1 LILIFIVLNMKMNK
15 IIIII
20 TVFVFSVSLAQNTT
34 ILFLRDGSIIQGTI
48 THEKPNKIFLKTEM
62 GFVQIKPEDIIGRE
76 DLAKKGD
83 LTYMSDQI
91 EFVRR
96 YVENLSG
103 KTISWKDSLQNK
115 IDNLYQ
121 VYKGFEILQQEF
133 EADLL
138 RLHTK
143 DQEKSKQLLEVAH
156 DIIEHEVDISLNR
169 QNLGLVEDTI
179 SYINN
184 GLSVAEDNLA
194 KNINQTYVLSGS
206 TANMMDDIDAVSK
219 EIINNKS
226 QIDIMSGSVA
236 NLYRE
241 VQRVE
246 KSFEFINRSIKE
258 NRGSIGLNQE
268 SINAN
273 HNAIIELGNSL
284 DKKIDALH
292 DSLKVSQNELVS
304 TMELLWKQNKKSLND
319 INETF
324 NDSLYSVNRRIKTI
338 DIKAGDVSG
347 DLEVYITE
355 LKASIENINK
365 AIATINGNI
374 SGIERNVDGVSS
386 KLEVLS
392 TQVSKI
398 KKK

>member
-1 LILIFIVLNMKMNK
+1 MVSGMKITK
-15 IIIII
+15 IIIIYTI
-20 TVFVFSVSLAQNTT
+20 LIACALIAQNTT

-48 THEKPNKIFLKTEM
+48 THEKPNKIFLKTDM

-96 YVENLSG
+96 HVENLSG
-103 KTISWKDSLQNK
+103 KTVSWKDSLQNN
-115 IDNLYQ
+115 INNLYQ
-121 VYKGFEILQQEF
+121 IYKGIEILQQEF

-138 RLHTK
+138 RLHTR
-143 DQEKSKQLLEVAH
+143 DQEKSKQLLEIAH
-156 DIIEHEVDISLNR
+156 DIVEHEVDISLNR
-169 QNLGLVEDTI
+169 QTIGIVGDTI
-179 SYINN
+179 NYINN
-184 GLSVAEDNLA
+184 GLEIAEDNLA

-206 TANMMDDIDAVSK
+206 TANMMDDINDVSK
-219 EIINNKS
+219 EMTNNKS

-246 KSFEFINRSIKE
+246 KSFDYINRSIKE

-268 SINAN
+268 SINSN
-273 HNAIIELGNSL
+273 HSAIVELGNTM
-284 DKKIDALH
+284 DTKINALH
-292 DSLKVSQNELVS
+292 DSLKVSQSELIS
-304 TMELLWKQNKKSLND
+304 TMELLWKQNKKAV
-319 INETF
+319 NEVTDKF
-324 NDSLYSVNRRIKTI
+324 NDSLYSVNR
-338 DIKAGDVSG
+338 DIKKIDTKATDLGS
-347 DLEVYITE
+347 DLELYISQ
-355 LKASIENINK
+355 LKESIEDINK
-365 AIATINGNI
+365 AIAVINGNI
-374 SGIERNVDGVSS
+374 SGLERNIDGVSS
-386 KLEVLS
+386 KLETLS

>member
-1 LILIFIVLNMKMNK
+1 MKMNK

-20 TVFVFSVSLAQNTT
+20 TMFVFSVSLAQNTT

-103 KTISWKDSLQNK
+103 KTVSWKDSLQNK

-121 VYKGFEILQQEF
+121 VYKGFEIIQQEF

-143 DQEKSKQLLEVAH
+143 DQEKSKQLLEITH
-156 DIIEHEVDISLNR
+156 DIVEHEVDISLNR
-169 QNLGLVEDTI
+169 QNIGLVGDTI
-179 SYINN
+179 GYINN

-206 TANMMDDIDAVSK
+206 TANMMDDIDAVSN
-219 EIINNKS
+219 EITNNKS

-304 TMELLWKQNKKSLND
+304 TMELLWKQNKKSVND

-324 NDSLYSVNRRIKTI
+324 NDSLYSINRKVKTI
-338 DIKAGDVSG
+338 DTKVEDFGG

-365 AIATINGNI
+365 AIATINGSI

-386 KLEVLS
+386 KLEALS

>member
-1 LILIFIVLNMKMNK
+1 MKMNK

-20 TVFVFSVSLAQNTT
+20 TMFVFSVSLAQNTT

-103 KTISWKDSLQNK
+103 KTVSWKDSLQNK

-143 DQEKSKQLLEVAH
+143 DQEKSKQLLEITH
-156 DIIEHEVDISLNR
+156 DIVEHEVDISLNR
-169 QNLGLVEDTI
+169 QNIGLVGDTI
-179 SYINN
+179 GYINN

-206 TANMMDDIDAVSK
+206 TANMMDDIDAVSN
-219 EIINNKS
+219 EITNNKS

-304 TMELLWKQNKKSLND
+304 TMELLWKQNKKSVND

-324 NDSLYSVNRRIKTI
+324 NDSLYSINRKVKTI
-338 DIKAGDVSG
+338 DTKVEDFGG

-365 AIATINGNI
+365 AIATINGSI

-386 KLEVLS
+386 KLEALS

>member
-1 LILIFIVLNMKMNK
+1 MKMNK
-15 IIIII
+15 IIIIL
-20 TVFVFSVSLAQNTT
+20 TAFMFSVSVAQNTT

-103 KTISWKDSLQNK
+103 KTVSWKDSLQNK

-143 DQEKSKQLLEVAH
+143 DQEKSKQLLEITH
-156 DIIEHEVDISLNR
+156 DIVEHEVDISLNR
-169 QNLGLVEDTI
+169 QNIGLVGDTI
-179 SYINN
+179 GYINN

-206 TANMMDDIDAVSK
+206 TANMMDDIDAVSN
-219 EIINNKS
+219 EITNNKS

-304 TMELLWKQNKKSLND
+304 TMELLWKQNKKSVND

-324 NDSLYSVNRRIKTI
+324 NDSLYSVNRRVKTI
-338 DIKAGDVSG
+338 DTKVSDVSG

-365 AIATINGNI
+365 AIATINGSI

-386 KLEVLS
+386 KLEALS

>member
-1 LILIFIVLNMKMNK
+1 MKMNK
-15 IIIII
+15 IIIILAM
-20 TVFVFSVSLAQNTT
+20 FMFSVSLAQNTT

-143 DQEKSKQLLEVAH
+143 DQEKSKQLLEIAH

-206 TANMMDDIDAVSK
+206 TANMMDDIDAVSN

-319 INETF
+319 ISETF

>member
-1 LILIFIVLNMKMNK
+1 MKMNK

-20 TVFVFSVSLAQNTT
+20 TMFMFSVSLAQNTT

-143 DQEKSKQLLEVAH
+143 DQEKSKQLLEITH
-156 DIIEHEVDISLNR
+156 DIVEHEVDISLNR
-169 QNLGLVEDTI
+169 QNIGLVGDTI
-179 SYINN
+179 GYINN

-206 TANMMDDIDAVSK
+206 TANMMDDIDAVSN
-219 EIINNKS
+219 EITNNKS

-304 TMELLWKQNKKSLND
+304 TMELLWKQNKKSVND

-324 NDSLYSVNRRIKTI
+324 NDSLYSVNRRVKKMDT
-338 DIKAGDVSG
+338 KVSDVSG

-365 AIATINGNI
+365 AIATINGSI

-386 KLEVLS
+386 KLEALS

>member
-1 LILIFIVLNMKMNK
+1 MVSIIKMNK
-15 IIIII
+15 II
-20 TVFVFSVSLAQNTT
+20 VSLIIVLTTLGFSQNTT

-48 THEKPNKIFLKTEM
+48 THEKPNKIFLKTDM
-62 GFVQIKPEDIIGRE
+62 GFIQIKPEDIIGRE

-96 YVENLSG
+96 YVESLSG
-103 KTISWKDSLQNK
+103 KTVSWKDSLQNN
-115 IDNLYQ
+115 IENLYQ
-121 VYKGFEILQQEF
+121 IYRGVEILQQEF

-143 DQEKSKQLLEVAH
+143 EQEKTKQLLEITH
-156 DIIEHEVDISLNR
+156 DIVEHEVDISLNR
-169 QNLGLVEDTI
+169 QNIGLVGDTI
-179 SYINN
+179 SNINN
-184 GLSVAEDNLA
+184 GLAIAENNLA

-206 TANMMDDIDAVSK
+206 TANMMDDIDGVSN

-273 HNAIIELGNSL
+273 HNAIIELGNSF

-304 TMELLWKQNKKSLND
+304 TMELLWKQNKKSVTD
-319 INETF
+319 INDTF
-324 NDSLYSVNRRIKTI
+324 NDSLYNANRKIKKI
-338 DIKAGDVSG
+338 DTKVDDIDS
-347 DLEVYITE
+347 DLEIYITE
-355 LKASIENINK
+355 LKASIEAINK
-365 AIATINGNI
+365 AIAVINGNI
-374 SGIERNVDGVSS
+374 NGIENSVNGVSS
-386 KLEVLS
+386 KLESLS

>member
-1 LILIFIVLNMKMNK
+1 MKMNK

-20 TVFVFSVSLAQNTT
+20 TMFVFSVSLAQNTT

-103 KTISWKDSLQNK
+103 KTVSWKDSLQNK

-143 DQEKSKQLLEVAH
+143 DQEKSKQLLEITH
-156 DIIEHEVDISLNR
+156 DIVEHEVDISLNR
-169 QNLGLVEDTI
+169 QNIGLVGDTI
-179 SYINN
+179 GYINN
-184 GLSVAEDNLA
+184 GLSIAEDNLA

-206 TANMMDDIDAVSK
+206 TANMMDDIDAVSN
-219 EIINNKS
+219 EITNNKS

-304 TMELLWKQNKKSLND
+304 TMELLWKQNKKSVND

-324 NDSLYSVNRRIKTI
+324 NDSLYSVNRRVKTI
-338 DIKAGDVSG
+338 DTKVGDVSG

-365 AIATINGNI
+365 AIATINGSI

-386 KLEVLS
+386 KLEALS

>member
-1 LILIFIVLNMKMNK
+1 MK
-15 IIIII
+15 IIKIIFFLVI
-20 TVFVFSVSLAQNTT
+20 VSLSMGFSQNTT

-48 THEKPNKIFLKTEM
+48 THEKPNKIFLKTDM

-103 KTISWKDSLQNK
+103 KTVSWKDSLQNK

-121 VYKGFEILQQEF
+121 IYKGSEILQQEF

-138 RLHTK
+138 RLHSK
-143 DQEKSKQLLEVAH
+143 DQEKSKQLLEITH
-156 DIIEHEVDISLNR
+156 DIVEHEVDISLNR
-169 QNLGLVEDTI
+169 QNIGLVGDTI
-179 SYINN
+179 NHINN
-184 GLSVAEDNLA
+184 GLSIAEDNLA
-194 KNINQTYVLSGS
+194 KNINQTFVLSGS
-206 TANMMDDIDAVSK
+206 TANIMDDIGTVSD
-219 EIINNKS
+219 ELTNNKS

-273 HNAIIELGNSL
+273 HNAIIELGNAI
-284 DKKIDALH
+284 DKKIESLH

-304 TMELLWKQNKKSLND
+304 TMELLWKQNKKSVSD
-319 INETF
+319 VNETF
-324 NDSLYSVNRRIKTI
+324 NDSLYSVNRKVKKI
-338 DIKAGDVSG
+338 DNKVDDIDG
-347 DLEVYITE
+347 DLEIYITE

-365 AIATINGNI
+365 AIAVINGNI

-386 KLEVLS
+386 KLEALS

>member
-1 LILIFIVLNMKMNK
+1 MK
-15 IIIII
+15 IIKIIFFLVI
-20 TVFVFSVSLAQNTT
+20 VSSSMGFSQNTT

-48 THEKPNKIFLKTEM
+48 THEKPNKIFLKTDM

-103 KTISWKDSLQNK
+103 KTVSWKDSLQNK

-121 VYKGFEILQQEF
+121 IYKGFEILQQEF

-138 RLHTK
+138 RLHSK
-143 DQEKSKQLLEVAH
+143 DQEKSKQLLEITH
-156 DIIEHEVDISLNR
+156 DIVEHEVDISLNR
-169 QNLGLVEDTI
+169 QNIGLVGDTI
-179 SYINN
+179 NYINN
-184 GLSVAEDNLA
+184 GLTIAEDNLA
-194 KNINQTYVLSGS
+194 KNINQTFVLSGS
-206 TANMMDDIDAVSK
+206 TANIMDDIGAVSD
-219 EIINNKS
+219 ELTNNKS

-273 HNAIIELGNSL
+273 HNAIIELGNAI
-284 DKKIDALH
+284 DKKIESLH

-304 TMELLWKQNKKSLND
+304 TMELLWKQNKKSVSD
-319 INETF
+319 VNETF
-324 NDSLYSVNRRIKTI
+324 NDSLYSVNRKVKKI
-338 DIKAGDVSG
+338 DNKVDDIDG

-365 AIATINGNI
+365 AIAVINGNI

-386 KLEVLS
+386 KLETLS

>member
-1 LILIFIVLNMKMNK
+1 MNK
-15 IIIII
+15 II
-20 TVFVFSVSLAQNTT
+20 VSLIIGLTTLGFSQNTT

-48 THEKPNKIFLKTEM
+48 THEKPNKVFLKTDM
-62 GFVQIKPEDIIGRE
+62 GFIQIKPEDIIGRE

-96 YVENLSG
+96 YVESLSG
-103 KTISWKDSLQNK
+103 KTVSWKDSLQSN
-115 IDNLYQ
+115 IENLYQ
-121 VYKGFEILQQEF
+121 IYRGVEILQQEF

-138 RLHTK
+138 RLYTK
-143 DQEKSKQLLEVAH
+143 EQEKSKQLLEITH
-156 DIIEHEVDISLNR
+156 DIVEHEVDISLNR
-169 QNLGLVEDTI
+169 QNIGLVGDTI
-179 SYINN
+179 SNINN
-184 GLSVAEDNLA
+184 GLAIAENNLA

-206 TANMMDDIDAVSK
+206 TANMMDDIDGVSN
-219 EIINNKS
+219 EIVNNKS

-273 HNAIIELGNSL
+273 HNAIIELGNSF

-304 TMELLWKQNKKSLND
+304 TMELLWKQNKKSVTD
-319 INETF
+319 INDTF
-324 NDSLYSVNRRIKTI
+324 NDSLYNANRKIKKI
-338 DIKAGDVSG
+338 DTKVDDIDS
-347 DLEVYITE
+347 DLEIYITE
-355 LKASIENINK
+355 LKASIEAINK
-365 AIATINGNI
+365 AIAVINGNI
-374 SGIERNVDGVSS
+374 NGIENSVNGVSS
-386 KLEVLS
+386 KLESLS

>member
-1 LILIFIVLNMKMNK
+1 MKMNK
-15 IIIII
+15 IIIIL
-20 TVFVFSVSLAQNTT
+20 TMFMFSVSLAQNTT

-103 KTISWKDSLQNK
+103 KTVSWKDSLQNK

-143 DQEKSKQLLEVAH
+143 DQEKSKQLLEITH
-156 DIIEHEVDISLNR
+156 DIVEHEVDISLNR
-169 QNLGLVEDTI
+169 QNIGLVGDTI
-179 SYINN
+179 GYINN

-206 TANMMDDIDAVSK
+206 TANMMDDIDAVSN
-219 EIINNKS
+219 EITNNKS

-304 TMELLWKQNKKSLND
+304 TMELLWKQNKKSVND

-324 NDSLYSVNRRIKTI
+324 NDSLYSVNRRVKTI
-338 DIKAGDVSG
+338 DTKVSDVSG

-365 AIATINGNI
+365 AIATINGSI
-374 SGIERNVDGVSS
+374 SGIERNVDGLSS
-386 KLEVLS
+386 KLEALS

>member
-1 LILIFIVLNMKMNK
+1 MKMNK

-20 TVFVFSVSLAQNTT
+20 TMFVFSVSLAQNTT

-143 DQEKSKQLLEVAH
+143 DQEKSKQLLEITH
-156 DIIEHEVDISLNR
+156 DIVEHEVDISLNR
-169 QNLGLVEDTI
+169 QNIGLVGDTI
-179 SYINN
+179 GYINN

-206 TANMMDDIDAVSK
+206 TANMMDDIDAVSN
-219 EIINNKS
+219 EITNNKS

-304 TMELLWKQNKKSLND
+304 TMELLWKQNKKSVND

-324 NDSLYSVNRRIKTI
+324 NDSLYSVNRRVKTI
-338 DIKAGDVSG
+338 DTKVSDVSG

-365 AIATINGNI
+365 AIATINGSI

-386 KLEVLS
+386 KLEALS

>member
-1 LILIFIVLNMKMNK
+1 MKMNK
-15 IIIII
+15 IIIIL
-20 TVFVFSVSLAQNTT
+20 TMFMFSVSLAQNTT

-103 KTISWKDSLQNK
+103 KTVSWKDSLQNK

-143 DQEKSKQLLEVAH
+143 DQEKSKQLLEITH
-156 DIIEHEVDISLNR
+156 DIVEHEVDISLNR
-169 QNLGLVEDTI
+169 QNIGLVGDTI
-179 SYINN
+179 GYINN

-206 TANMMDDIDAVSK
+206 TANMMDDIDAVSN
-219 EIINNKS
+219 EITNNKS

-304 TMELLWKQNKKSLND
+304 TMELLWKQNKKSVND

-324 NDSLYSVNRRIKTI
+324 NDSLYSINRKVKTI
-338 DIKAGDVSG
+338 DTKVEDFGG

-386 KLEVLS
+386 KLEALS
-392 TQVSKI
+392 TKVSKI

>member
-1 LILIFIVLNMKMNK
+1 MKMNK
-15 IIIII
+15 IIIIL
-20 TVFVFSVSLAQNTT
+20 TAFMFSVSIAQNTT

-48 THEKPNKIFLKTEM
+48 THEKPNKIFLKTDM

-103 KTISWKDSLQNK
+103 KTVSWKDSLQNK

-143 DQEKSKQLLEVAH
+143 DQEKSKQLLEITH
-156 DIIEHEVDISLNR
+156 DIVEHEVDISLNR
-169 QNLGLVEDTI
+169 QNIGLVGDTI
-179 SYINN
+179 GYINN
-184 GLSVAEDNLA
+184 GLSIAEDNLA

-206 TANMMDDIDAVSK
+206 TANMMDDIDAVSND
-219 EIINNKS
+219 ITNNKS

-304 TMELLWKQNKKSLND
+304 TMELLWKQNKKSVND

-324 NDSLYSVNRRIKTI
+324 NDSLYSINRKVKTI
-338 DIKAGDVSG
+338 DTKVEDVGG
-347 DLEVYITE
+347 DLELYITE

-365 AIATINGNI
+365 SIATINGNI
-374 SGIERNVDGVSS
+374 IGIERNVDVVSS
-386 KLEVLS
+386 KLEALS

>member
-1 LILIFIVLNMKMNK
+1 
-15 IIIII
+15 
-20 TVFVFSVSLAQNTT
+20 
-34 ILFLRDGSIIQGTI
+34 
-48 THEKPNKIFLKTEM
+48 M

-103 KTISWKDSLQNK
+103 KTVSWKDSLQNK

-143 DQEKSKQLLEVAH
+143 DQEKSKQLLEITH
-156 DIIEHEVDISLNR
+156 DIVEHEVDISLNR
-169 QNLGLVEDTI
+169 QNIGLVGDTI
-179 SYINN
+179 GYINN

-206 TANMMDDIDAVSK
+206 TANMMDDIDAVSN
-219 EIINNKS
+219 EITNNKS

-284 DKKIDALH
+284 DKKIDALN

-304 TMELLWKQNKKSLND
+304 TMELLWKQNKKSVND

-324 NDSLYSVNRRIKTI
+324 NDSLYSVNRKVKTI
-338 DIKAGDVSG
+338 DTKVGDVSG

-386 KLEVLS
+386 KLEALS

>member
-1 LILIFIVLNMKMNK
+1 MG
-15 IIIII
+15 
-20 TVFVFSVSLAQNTT
+20 FSQNTT

-48 THEKPNKIFLKTEM
+48 THEKPNKIFLKTDM

-103 KTISWKDSLQNK
+103 KTVSWKDSLQNK

-121 VYKGFEILQQEF
+121 IYKGFEILQQEF

-143 DQEKSKQLLEVAH
+143 DQEKSKQMLEITH
-156 DIIEHEVDISLNR
+156 DIVEHEVDISLNR
-169 QNLGLVEDTI
+169 QNIGLVGDTI
-179 SYINN
+179 NHINN
-184 GLSVAEDNLA
+184 GLTIAEDNLA
-194 KNINQTYVLSGS
+194 KNINQTFVLSGS
-206 TANMMDDIDAVSK
+206 TANIMDDIGAVSD
-219 EIINNKS
+219 ELTNNKS

-273 HNAIIELGNSL
+273 HNAIIELGNAI
-284 DKKIDALH
+284 DKKIESLH

-304 TMELLWKQNKKSLND
+304 TMELLWKQNKKSVSD
-319 INETF
+319 VNETF
-324 NDSLYSVNRRIKTI
+324 NDSLYSVNRKVKKINNKVDDI
-338 DIKAGDVSG
+338 DG

-365 AIATINGNI
+365 AIAVINGNI

-386 KLEVLS
+386 KLETLS

>member
-1 LILIFIVLNMKMNK
+1 MNK

-20 TVFVFSVSLAQNTT
+20 ITFVFSVSLAQNTT

-103 KTISWKDSLQNK
+103 KTVSWKDSLQNK
-115 IDNLYQ
+115 IENLYQ

-143 DQEKSKQLLEVAH
+143 DQEKSKQLLEITH
-156 DIIEHEVDISLNR
+156 DIVEHEVDISLNR
-169 QNLGLVEDTI
+169 QNIGLVGDTI
-179 SYINN
+179 GYIND

-206 TANMMDDIDAVSK
+206 TANMMDDIDAVSN
-219 EIINNKS
+219 EITNNKS

-304 TMELLWKQNKKSLND
+304 TMELLWKQNKKSVND
-319 INETF
+319 INEAF
-324 NDSLYSVNRRIKTI
+324 NDSLYSINRKVKTI
-338 DIKAGDVSG
+338 DIKVEDFGG

-365 AIATINGNI
+365 AIATINGSI
-374 SGIERNVDGVSS
+374 SGIEKNVDGVSS
-386 KLEVLS
+386 KLEALS

>member
-1 LILIFIVLNMKMNK
+1 MK
-15 IIIII
+15 IIKIIFFLVI
-20 TVFVFSVSLAQNTT
+20 VSSSMGFSQNTT

-48 THEKPNKIFLKTEM
+48 THEKPNKIFLKTDT

-103 KTISWKDSLQNK
+103 KTVSWKDSLQNK

-121 VYKGFEILQQEF
+121 IYKGFEILQQEF

-143 DQEKSKQLLEVAH
+143 DQEKSKQMLEITH
-156 DIIEHEVDISLNR
+156 DIVEHEVDISLNR
-169 QNLGLVEDTI
+169 QNIGLVGDTI
-179 SYINN
+179 NHINN
-184 GLSVAEDNLA
+184 GLTIAEDNLA
-194 KNINQTYVLSGS
+194 KNINQTFVLSGS
-206 TANMMDDIDAVSK
+206 TANIMDDIGSVSD
-219 EIINNKS
+219 ELTNNKS

-273 HNAIIELGNSL
+273 HNAIIELGNVL
-284 DKKIDALH
+284 DKKIESLH

-304 TMELLWKQNKKSLND
+304 TMELLWKQNKKSVSD

-324 NDSLYSVNRRIKTI
+324 NDSLYSVNRKVKKI
-338 DIKAGDVSG
+338 DNKVDDIDG

-365 AIATINGNI
+365 AIAVINGNI
-374 SGIERNVDGVSS
+374 SGIEKNVDGVSS
-386 KLEVLS
+386 KLETLS

>member
-1 LILIFIVLNMKMNK
+1 MNK
-15 IIIII
+15 II
-20 TVFVFSVSLAQNTT
+20 VSLIIVLTTLGFSQNTT

-48 THEKPNKIFLKTEM
+48 THEKPNKIFLKTDM
-62 GFVQIKPEDIIGRE
+62 GFIQIKPEDIIGRE

-96 YVENLSG
+96 YVESLSG
-103 KTISWKDSLQNK
+103 KTVSWKDSLNSN
-115 IDNLYQ
+115 IENLYQ
-121 VYKGFEILQQEF
+121 IYRGVEILQQEF
-133 EADLL
+133 ESDLL

-143 DQEKSKQLLEVAH
+143 EQEKTKQLLEITH
-156 DIIEHEVDISLNR
+156 DIVEHEVDISLNR
-169 QNLGLVEDTI
+169 QNIGLVGDTI
-179 SYINN
+179 SNINN
-184 GLSVAEDNLA
+184 GLAIAENNLA

-206 TANMMDDIDAVSK
+206 TANMMDDIDGVSN

-273 HNAIIELGNSL
+273 HNAIIELGNSF
-284 DKKIDALH
+284 DEKIDALH

-304 TMELLWKQNKKSLND
+304 TMELLWKQNKKSVTD
-319 INETF
+319 INDTF
-324 NDSLYSVNRRIKTI
+324 NDSLYIANRKIKKI
-338 DIKAGDVSG
+338 DNKVDDIDS
-347 DLEVYITE
+347 DLEIYITE
-355 LKASIENINK
+355 LKASIEAINK
-365 AIATINGNI
+365 AIAVINGNI
-374 SGIERNVDGVSS
+374 NGIENSVSGVSS
-386 KLEVLS
+386 KLESLS

>member
-1 LILIFIVLNMKMNK
+1 MKMSK

-20 TVFVFSVSLAQNTT
+20 AMFVFSVSLAQNTT

-103 KTISWKDSLQNK
+103 KTVSWKDSLQNK

-143 DQEKSKQLLEVAH
+143 DQEKSKQLLEITH
-156 DIIEHEVDISLNR
+156 DIVEHEVDISLNR
-169 QNLGLVEDTI
+169 QNIGLVGDTI
-179 SYINN
+179 GYINN

-206 TANMMDDIDAVSK
+206 TANMMDDIDAVSN
-219 EIINNKS
+219 EITNNKS

-284 DKKIDALH
+284 DKKIDALN

-304 TMELLWKQNKKSLND
+304 TMELLWKQNKKSVND

-324 NDSLYSVNRRIKTI
+324 NDSLYSVNRKVKTI
-338 DIKAGDVSG
+338 DTKVGDVSG

-386 KLEVLS
+386 KLEALS

>member
-1 LILIFIVLNMKMNK
+1 MVSIIKMNK
-15 IIIII
+15 II
-20 TVFVFSVSLAQNTT
+20 VSLIIGLTALGFSQNTT

-48 THEKPNKIFLKTEM
+48 THEKPNKIFLKTDM
-62 GFVQIKPEDIIGRE
+62 GFIQIKPEDIIGRE

-96 YVENLSG
+96 YVESLSG
-103 KTISWKDSLQNK
+103 KTVSWKDSLQSN
-115 IDNLYQ
+115 IENLYQ
-121 VYKGFEILQQEF
+121 IYRGVEILQQEF

-138 RLHTK
+138 RLYTK
-143 DQEKSKQLLEVAH
+143 EQEKTKQLLEITH
-156 DIIEHEVDISLNR
+156 DIVEHEVDISLNR
-169 QNLGLVEDTI
+169 QNIGLVGDTI
-179 SYINN
+179 SNINN
-184 GLSVAEDNLA
+184 GLAIAENNLA

-206 TANMMDDIDAVSK
+206 TANMMDDIDGVSN

-246 KSFEFINRSIKE
+246 KSFEFMNRSIKE

-273 HNAIIELGNSL
+273 HNAIIELGNAV

-304 TMELLWKQNKKSLND
+304 TMELLWKQNKKSVTD

-324 NDSLYSVNRRIKTI
+324 NDSLYNANRKIKKI
-338 DIKAGDVSG
+338 DTKVDDIDS
-347 DLEVYITE
+347 DLEIYITE
-355 LKASIENINK
+355 LKASIESINK
-365 AIATINGNI
+365 AIAVINGNI
-374 SGIERNVDGVSS
+374 NGIENSVNGVSS
-386 KLEVLS
+386 KLESLS

>member
-1 LILIFIVLNMKMNK
+1 MKMNK

-20 TVFVFSVSLAQNTT
+20 TMFMFSVSLAQNTT

-143 DQEKSKQLLEVAH
+143 DQEKSKQLLEITH
-156 DIIEHEVDISLNR
+156 DIVEHEVDISLNR
-169 QNLGLVEDTI
+169 QNIGLVGDTI
-179 SYINN
+179 GYINN

-206 TANMMDDIDAVSK
+206 TANMMDDIDAVSND
-219 EIINNKS
+219 ITNNKS

-284 DKKIDALH
+284 DKKIDALN

-304 TMELLWKQNKKSLND
+304 TMELLWKQNKKSVND

-324 NDSLYSVNRRIKTI
+324 NDSLYSVNRRVKTM
-338 DIKAGDVSG
+338 DTKVSDVSG

-365 AIATINGNI
+365 AIATINGSI

-386 KLEVLS
+386 KLEALS

>member
-1 LILIFIVLNMKMNK
+1 MVSLMKIIKIIFFLVIVLSS
-15 IIIII
+15 
-20 TVFVFSVSLAQNTT
+20 TGFSQNTT

-48 THEKPNKIFLKTEM
+48 THEKPNKIFLKTDM

-103 KTISWKDSLQNK
+103 KTVSWKDSLQNK

-121 VYKGFEILQQEF
+121 IYKGFEILQQEF

-138 RLHTK
+138 RLHSK
-143 DQEKSKQLLEVAH
+143 DQEKSKQLLEITH
-156 DIIEHEVDISLNR
+156 DIVEHEVDISLNR
-169 QNLGLVEDTI
+169 QNIGLVGDTI
-179 SYINN
+179 NYINN
-184 GLSVAEDNLA
+184 GLTIAEDNLA
-194 KNINQTYVLSGS
+194 KNINQTFVLSGS
-206 TANMMDDIDAVSK
+206 TANIMDDIGAVSD
-219 EIINNKS
+219 ELTNNKS

-273 HNAIIELGNSL
+273 HNAIIELGNAI
-284 DKKIDALH
+284 DKKIESLH

-304 TMELLWKQNKKSLND
+304 TMELLWKQNKKSVSD
-319 INETF
+319 VNETF
-324 NDSLYSVNRRIKTI
+324 NDSLYSVNRKVKKI
-338 DIKAGDVSG
+338 DNKVDDIDG

-365 AIATINGNI
+365 AIAVINGNI

-386 KLEVLS
+386 KLEALS

>member
-1 LILIFIVLNMKMNK
+1 MK
-15 IIIII
+15 IIKIIFFLVI
-20 TVFVFSVSLAQNTT
+20 VSFSMGFSQNTT

-48 THEKPNKIFLKTEM
+48 THEKPNKIFLKTDM

-103 KTISWKDSLQNK
+103 KTVSWKDSLQNK

-121 VYKGFEILQQEF
+121 IYKGFEILQQEF

-138 RLHTK
+138 RLHSK
-143 DQEKSKQLLEVAH
+143 DQEKSKQLLEITH
-156 DIIEHEVDISLNR
+156 DIVEHEVDISLNR
-169 QNLGLVEDTI
+169 QNIGLVGDTI
-179 SYINN
+179 NHINN
-184 GLSVAEDNLA
+184 GLTIAEDNLA
-194 KNINQTYVLSGS
+194 KNINQTFVLSGS
-206 TANMMDDIDAVSK
+206 TANIMDDIGAVSD
-219 EIINNKS
+219 ELTNNKS

-273 HNAIIELGNSL
+273 HNAIIELGNAI
-284 DKKIDALH
+284 DKKIESLH

-304 TMELLWKQNKKSLND
+304 TMELLWKQNKKSVSD
-319 INETF
+319 VNETF
-324 NDSLYSVNRRIKTI
+324 NDSLYSVNRKVKKI
-338 DIKAGDVSG
+338 DNKVDDIDG

-365 AIATINGNI
+365 AIAVINGNI

-386 KLEVLS
+386 KLEALS

>member
-1 LILIFIVLNMKMNK
+1 MVSIIKMNK
-15 IIIII
+15 II
-20 TVFVFSVSLAQNTT
+20 VSLIIGLTALGFSQNTT

-48 THEKPNKIFLKTEM
+48 THEKPNKIFLKTDM
-62 GFVQIKPEDIIGRE
+62 GFIQIKPEDIIGRE

-96 YVENLSG
+96 YVESLSG
-103 KTISWKDSLQNK
+103 KTVSWKDSLQSN
-115 IDNLYQ
+115 IENLYQ
-121 VYKGFEILQQEF
+121 IYRGVEILQQEF

-138 RLHTK
+138 RLYTK
-143 DQEKSKQLLEVAH
+143 EQEKTKQLLEITH
-156 DIIEHEVDISLNR
+156 DIVEHEVDISLNR
-169 QNLGLVEDTI
+169 QNIGLVGDTI
-179 SYINN
+179 SNINN
-184 GLSVAEDNLA
+184 GLAIAENNLA

-206 TANMMDDIDAVSK
+206 TANMMDDIDGVSN

-246 KSFEFINRSIKE
+246 KSFEFMNRSIKE

-273 HNAIIELGNSL
+273 HNAIIELGNAV

-304 TMELLWKQNKKSLND
+304 TMELLWKQNKKSVTD
-319 INETF
+319 INDTF
-324 NDSLYSVNRRIKTI
+324 NDSLYNANRKIKKI
-338 DIKAGDVSG
+338 DTKVDDIDS
-347 DLEVYITE
+347 DLEIYITE
-355 LKASIENINK
+355 LKASIEAINK
-365 AIATINGNI
+365 AIAVINGNI
-374 SGIERNVDGVSS
+374 NGIENSVNGVSS
-386 KLEVLS
+386 KLESLS

>member
-1 LILIFIVLNMKMNK
+1 MKMNK

-143 DQEKSKQLLEVAH
+143 DQEKSKQLLEIAH

>member
-1 LILIFIVLNMKMNK
+1 MKMNK

-20 TVFVFSVSLAQNTT
+20 AMFMFSVSLAQNTT

-48 THEKPNKIFLKTEM
+48 TDEKPNKIFLKTEM

-103 KTISWKDSLQNK
+103 KTVSWKDSLQNK

-121 VYKGFEILQQEF
+121 VYKGLEILQQEF

-143 DQEKSKQLLEVAH
+143 DQEKSKQLLEITH
-156 DIIEHEVDISLNR
+156 DIVEHEVDISLNR
-169 QNLGLVEDTI
+169 QNIGLVGDTI
-179 SYINN
+179 GYINN

-206 TANMMDDIDAVSK
+206 TANMMDDIDAVSN
-219 EIINNKS
+219 EITNNKS

-304 TMELLWKQNKKSLND
+304 TMELLWKQNKKSVND

-324 NDSLYSVNRRIKTI
+324 NDSLYSINRKVKTI
-338 DIKAGDVSG
+338 DTKVEDFGG

-365 AIATINGNI
+365 AIATINGSI

-386 KLEVLS
+386 KLEALS

>member
-1 LILIFIVLNMKMNK
+1 MNK

-20 TVFVFSVSLAQNTT
+20 TTFVFSVSLAQNTT

-103 KTISWKDSLQNK
+103 KTVSWKDSLQNK

-143 DQEKSKQLLEVAH
+143 DQEKSKQLLEITH
-156 DIIEHEVDISLNR
+156 DIVEHEVDISLNR
-169 QNLGLVEDTI
+169 QNIGLVGDTI
-179 SYINN
+179 GYINN

-206 TANMMDDIDAVSK
+206 TANMMDDIDAVSN
-219 EIINNKS
+219 EITNNKS

-273 HNAIIELGNSL
+273 YNAIIELGSSL
-284 DKKIDALH
+284 NKKIDALH

-304 TMELLWKQNKKSLND
+304 TMELLWKQNKKSVND
-319 INETF
+319 INEAF
-324 NDSLYSVNRRIKTI
+324 NDSLYSINRKVRTI
-338 DIKAGDVSG
+338 DIKVEDVGG

-374 SGIERNVDGVSS
+374 SGLEKNVDGVSS
-386 KLEVLS
+386 KLEALS

>member
-1 LILIFIVLNMKMNK
+1 M
-15 IIIII
+15 
-20 TVFVFSVSLAQNTT
+20 FSVSLAQNTT

-103 KTISWKDSLQNK
+103 KTVSWKDSLQNK

-143 DQEKSKQLLEVAH
+143 DQEKSKQLLEITH
-156 DIIEHEVDISLNR
+156 DIVEHEVDISLNR
-169 QNLGLVEDTI
+169 QNIGLVGDTI
-179 SYINN
+179 GYINN

-206 TANMMDDIDAVSK
+206 TANMMDDIDAVSN
-219 EIINNKS
+219 EITNNKS

-304 TMELLWKQNKKSLND
+304 TMELLWKQNKKSVND

-324 NDSLYSVNRRIKTI
+324 NDSLYSVNRRVKTI
-338 DIKAGDVSG
+338 DTKVGDVSG

-365 AIATINGNI
+365 AIATINGSI

-386 KLEVLS
+386 KLEALS